1 MPLDFLTNLHS
12 FYLVRP
18 SLRMKAAQYLT
29 FGTVSKYISG
39 KIQYISTIEELSE
52 KLTID
57 SHKILNVLP
66 LDVRMDFAE
75 E

>member
-1 MPLDFLTNLHS
+1 
-12 FYLVRP
+12 
-18 SLRMKAAQYLT
+18 MKAAQYLT